1 MWLQVHLKLFMK
13 QIWLEFKE
21 RMQKTKMSLVKSLML
36 MELNII
42 LLKYKFIHQL
52 SIKLME
58 NTLIWRYKLYMK
70 HNLAEA

>member
-1 MWLQVHLKLFMK
+1 MWLQVNLKLFMK

>member
-1 MWLQVHLKLFMK
+1 MK

-21 RMQKTKMSLVKSLML
+21 GIQKIKMSLVKSLML

-58 NTLIWRYKLYMK
+58 NTLIWRYK
-70 HNLAEA
+70 